1 MIIIMMIMVI
11 FMMRMILVTMIT
23 IMMTRIMM
31 MMIRGRRN
39 NLIIRKPHRQAK
51 INSRGSTTK
60 LVLPWFPTVVE
71 QVLQFSNL
79 NRNRIFHGF
88 SQDYKSSLCRHITG
102 FSQAF
107 HRIRI
112 LPFAGTCPTIEAP
125 VRVGGQRVE
134 QGRLEPGR
142 PEQEGRVEPASKLG
156 GEQEPLRGRQ
166 EGLGRVEL
174 GGSEQEGGLRLQP
187 IPAGCSCRAQR
198 VQVNLANGGGVHAGV
213 W

>member
-1 MIIIMMIMVI
+1 
-11 FMMRMILVTMIT
+11 
-23 IMMTRIMM
+23 M

-71 QVLQFSNL
+71 QVLRFPNL
-79 NRNRIFHGF
+79 KTQSQKNRI
-88 SQDYKSSLCRHITG
+88 IT
-102 FSQAF
+102 
-107 HRIRI
+107 

-125 VRVGGQRVE
+125 VRVGSKRVE

-156 GEQEPLRGRQ
+156 GYQEPLRGRQ
-166 EGLGRVEL
+166 EGLGRVDL
-174 GGSEQEGGLRLQP
+174 RRSEQEGGLRLQP
-187 IPAGCSCRAQR
+187 VPAGCSCRAQR
-198 VQVNLANGGGVHAGV
+198 VQVSLANGAGV
-213 W
+213 R

>member
-1 MIIIMMIMVI
+1 ML
-11 FMMRMILVTMIT
+11 R
-23 IMMTRIMM
+23 
-31 MMIRGRRN
+31 
-39 NLIIRKPHRQAK
+39 
-51 INSRGSTTK
+51 
-60 LVLPWFPTVVE
+60 
-71 QVLQFSNL
+71 FSNSQISIAKRYVL
-79 NRNRIFHGF
+79 AFDRI
-88 SQDYKSSLCRHITG
+88 IT
-102 FSQAF
+102 
-107 HRIRI
+107 
-112 LPFAGTCPTIEAP
+112 LPFAGTRPTIEAP
-125 VRVGGQRVE
+125 VRVGNQRVE

-156 GEQEPLRGRQ
+156 GQQEPLRGRQ

>member
-1 MIIIMMIMVI
+1 ML
-11 FMMRMILVTMIT
+11 R
-23 IMMTRIMM
+23 
-31 MMIRGRRN
+31 
-39 NLIIRKPHRQAK
+39 
-51 INSRGSTTK
+51 
-60 LVLPWFPTVVE
+60 
-71 QVLQFSNL
+71 FSNSQISIAKRYVL
-79 NRNRIFHGF
+79 AFDRI
-88 SQDYKSSLCRHITG
+88 IT
-102 FSQAF
+102 
-107 HRIRI
+107 
-112 LPFAGTCPTIEAP
+112 LPFAGTRPTIEAP
-125 VRVGGQRVE
+125 VRVGNQRVE

-142 PEQEGRVEPASKLG
+142 PEQEGRVGPGGGHQEPLG

>member
-1 MIIIMMIMVI
+1 MAFHRII
-11 FMMRMILVTMIT
+11 
-23 IMMTRIMM
+23 
-31 MMIRGRRN
+31 
-39 NLIIRKPHRQAK
+39 NLPFV
-51 INSRGSTTK
+51 GT
-60 LVLPWFPTVVE
+60 
-71 QVLQFSNL
+71 
-79 NRNRIFHGF
+79 
-88 SQDYKSSLCRHITG
+88 
-102 FSQAF
+102 SQAF

-125 VRVGGQRVE
+125 VRVGSKRVE

-156 GEQEPLRGRQ
+156 GHQEPLGGDQESLRGRQ

>member
-1 MIIIMMIMVI
+1 MAFHRII
-11 FMMRMILVTMIT
+11 
-23 IMMTRIMM
+23 
-31 MMIRGRRN
+31 
-39 NLIIRKPHRQAK
+39 NLPFV
-51 INSRGSTTK
+51 GT
-60 LVLPWFPTVVE
+60 
-71 QVLQFSNL
+71 
-79 NRNRIFHGF
+79 
-88 SQDYKSSLCRHITG
+88 
-102 FSQAF
+102 SQAF

-156 GEQEPLRGRQ
+156 GQQEPLRGRQ
-166 EGLGRVEL
+166 EGLGRVDL
-174 GGSEQEGGLRLQP
+174 RRSEQEGGLRLQP
-187 IPAGCSCRAQR
+187 VPAGCSCRAQR